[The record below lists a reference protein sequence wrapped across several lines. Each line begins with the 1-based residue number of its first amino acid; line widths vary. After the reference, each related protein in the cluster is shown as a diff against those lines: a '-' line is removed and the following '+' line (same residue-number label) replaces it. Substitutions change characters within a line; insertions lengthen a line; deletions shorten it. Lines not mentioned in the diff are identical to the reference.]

1 MLDFDEIKDIARLKR
16 LSLINTEKDYLQD
29 LILFSL
35 YSRLNKEIIFKG
47 GTCLYKIYKL
57 NRFSEDLDFTLT
69 KNIDFKKLIPK
80 LMKDISLLNI
90 NVKLKEFKKY
100 KNEINIRF
108 LFNSMLYKGTK
119 ESQCFIPL
127 NISLKEKI
135 LSEPKKEILTSLYK
149 EIPTFEVYAMNEKEI
164 LAEKIR
170 AILTREKP
178 RDIYDL
184 WFLIAKRETPL
195 DMNLINKKLKLY
207 NISFSK
213 DEFIKSINRKK
224 GLWNL
229 DLKNLIVSELPNF
242 DIVRENIIS
251 KII

>member
-1 MLDFDEIKDIARLKR
+1 
-16 LSLINTEKDYLQD
+16 
-29 LILFSL
+29 
-35 YSRLNKEIIFKG
+35 
-47 GTCLYKIYKL
+47 
-57 NRFSEDLDFTLT
+57 
-69 KNIDFKKLIPK
+69 
-80 LMKDISLLNI
+80 
-90 NVKLKEFKKY
+90 
-100 KNEINIRF
+100 
-108 LFNSMLYKGTK
+108 MLYKGTK